1 VHGRPGDRPL
11 ALDVG
16 AQPEQVVDRPLA
28 AQDVPADVVEG
39 GVRERSVDGQRRGEL
54 QQPQAI

>member
-1 VHGRPGDRPL
+1 
-11 ALDVG
+11 
-16 AQPEQVVDRPLA
+16 VVDRPLA